1 MASYTVGTIP
11 WSAFSMHDRNE
22 IFIPNKPEFDA
33 NFTISTTSTSSS
45 ANWISVKPQYV
56 SKFDF
61 SGPVYKYVKKCGDIF
76 EFELQQDEP
85 AKEKNMKMLWEFYAV
100 NRRTFVH
107 LTKTVVSV
115 YDRDEALNHILLEY
129 ADEIKL
135 NVGKPSECVFELSAL
150 TSFEPIEDK
159 AD

>member
-45 ANWISVKPQYV
+45 ANWFSVKPQYITM
-56 SKFDF
+56 
-61 SGPVYKYVKKCGDIF
+61 YRYVGKCGDAF
-76 EFELQQDEP
+76 EFELEQDEP

>member
-33 NFTISTTSTSSS
+33 NFTISTTSTSAST
-45 ANWISVKPQYV
+45 ATFGY
-56 SKFDF
+56 DF
-61 SGPVYKYVKKCGDIF
+61 FGPVYRYVGKCGDAF
-76 EFELQQDEP
+76 EFELAQDEP

-129 ADEIKL
+129 ADEIKS